1 MKEGKQQTQTPLVM
15 VFRQSL
21 FWDVDPKTIDPQKHA
36 VYIIE
41 RVLDFGRT
49 EELQWMAQYYPKELI
64 RKVVQ
69 TSRVL
74 QRKSRALWEPGFA

>member
-74 QRKSRALWEPGFA
+74 QRKSRALWEPVFA